1 MFRPLEGEKGRCQL
15 VCMISG
21 QWEYVEIIYTHH
33 PRPFSYKERV
43 ELNRSAELLFYSMLI
58 FISMD
63 NYSEEKNRDIF
74 N

>member
-1 MFRPLEGEKGRCQL
+1 
-15 VCMISG
+15 MISG

-33 PRPFSYKERV
+33 PRPFSNKERV

-63 NYSEEKNRDIF
+63 NYSEEKK
-74 N
+74 